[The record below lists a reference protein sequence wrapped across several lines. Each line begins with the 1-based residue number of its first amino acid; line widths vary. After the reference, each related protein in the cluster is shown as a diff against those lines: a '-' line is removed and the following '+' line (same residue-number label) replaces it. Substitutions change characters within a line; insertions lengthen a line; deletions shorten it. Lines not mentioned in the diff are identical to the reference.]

1 MKSLWQRSML
11 VGGLILASHAVM
23 AQTVLAPAGPVAP
36 PPPNVKLDHWRWELG
51 LGASVSSGNTEA
63 SSATFNADGARISA
77 HGKWTVNGRMLYAK
91 DANGTTAEQAAV
103 DSRYDHNVTPLV
115 FLFGQVGGLR
125 DRPANLDLRLTAG
138 GGAGY
143 HVIETPQ
150 TTFDVTAGLGVARDR
165 YTQPKVV
172 NDQNRD
178 SLDRVEMLLGEN
190 SSHRL
195 TDTTT
200 FKQQLALSPALDGT
214 GLRAEWKAG
223 LAVAMTAK
231 LKLSVNGSVRYNGD
245 PGVGVKKTDT
255 LLVTGVQLTL
265 D

>member
-1 MKSLWQRSML
+1 MSLKLRNAVVLS
-11 VGGLILASHAVM
+11 GLALASHMAL
-23 AQTVLAPAGPVAP
+23 AQTALTPAPVAP

-63 SSATFNADGARISA
+63 SSATFNADGVRISA
-77 HGKWTVNGRMLYAK
+77 HGKWTVNGRLLYAK
-91 DANGTTAEQAAV
+91 DAKGTTAEQLAA

-125 DRPANLDLRLTAG
+125 DRPANLDLRVTAG
-138 GGAGY
+138 AGAGY
-143 HVIETPQ
+143 HLIETPE
-150 TTFDVTAGLGVARDR
+150 TVFDVTAGLGVARDR

-172 NDQNRD
+172 NDQNRET
-178 SLDRVEMLLGEN
+178 LDRVELLLGEN

-231 LKLSVNGSVRYNGD
+231 LKLSVNASVRYNGD

>member
-1 MKSLWQRSML
+1 MPKLQRA
-11 VGGLILASHAVM
+11 LILSALALASQVAV
-23 AQTVLAPAGPVAP
+23 AQAVLAPVAPAAP

-77 HGKWTVNGRMLYAK
+77 HGKWTVNGRLLYAK
-91 DANGTTAEQAAV
+91 DANGTSAEQVAA
-103 DSRYDHNVTPLV
+103 DSRYDHNLTPLV

-143 HVIETPQ
+143 HLIETPQ
-150 TTFDVTAGLGVARDR
+150 TVFDVTAGLGVARDR

-172 NDQNRD
+172 NDQNRN
-178 SLDRVEMLLGEN
+178 SLDRVELLLGEN

-195 TDTTT
+195 TDNTT
-200 FKQQLALSPALDGT
+200 FKQQLALSPALDGS

-231 LKLSVNGSVRYNGD
+231 LKLSVNASMRYNGD
-245 PGVGVKKTDT
+245 PGAGLKKTDT

>member
-1 MKSLWQRSML
+1 MPLIQRF
-11 VGGLILASHAVM
+11 
-23 AQTVLAPAGPVAP
+23 TVLAALTLVSGVAVAQSLAPTAPVVP

-51 LGASVSSGNTEA
+51 LGASVSSGNTKS
-63 SSATFNADGARISA
+63 SSATFNADGARLSA
-77 HGKWTVNGRMLYAK
+77 HGKWTVNGRLLYAK
-91 DANGTTAEQAAV
+91 DAQGTTAEQVAA

-125 DRPANLDLRLTAG
+125 DRPANLDLRVTAG

-143 HVIETPQ
+143 HVIETPE
-150 TTFDVTAGLGVARDR
+150 TIFDVTAGLGYAQDR
-165 YTQPKVV
+165 YTKPTLV
-172 NDQNRD
+172 NDQVRT
-178 SLDRVEMLLGEN
+178 SLGRVEMLLGEN

-195 TDTTT
+195 TDNTT
-200 FKQQLALSPALDGT
+200 FKQQLSLSPALDSS

-231 LKLSVNGSVRYNGD
+231 LKLSVNASTRYNSD
-245 PGVGVKKTDT
+245 PGTGLKKTDT
-255 LLVTGVQLTL
+255 LVVTGVQLTL

>member
-1 MKSLWQRSML
+1 MPKLQQRAMVL
-11 VGGLILASHAVM
+11 TALALASHVAL
-23 AQTVLAPAGPVAP
+23 AQAVLAPAAPAAP

-77 HGKWTVNGRMLYAK
+77 HGKWTVNGRLLYAK
-91 DANGTTAEQAAV
+91 DAKGTTAEQVAA

-125 DRPANLDLRLTAG
+125 DRPANLDLRVTAG

-150 TTFDVTAGLGVARDR
+150 TIFDVTAGLGYARDR

-172 NDQNRD
+172 NDQNRET
-178 SLDRVEMLLGEN
+178 LDRVELLLGEN

-195 TDTTT
+195 TDNTT
-200 FKQQLALSPALDGT
+200 FKQQLALSPALDGS

-231 LKLSVNGSVRYNGD
+231 LKLSVNASMRYNGD
-245 PGVGVKKTDT
+245 PGVGIKKTDT
-255 LLVTGVQLTL
+255 LVVTGVQLTL